1 MRQSR
6 ERRRRGG
13 VAELGPGK
21 GSASGRGARQ
31 SGSTHHSQRS
41 PMPVVRQ
48 PTCTLIR
55 RRSHRPART
64 APLPIGRPLAA
75 AAPYWCRAKE
85 GGTNLAKPRPSAGRG
100 TLGTETCL
108 YWARSRRERQLAEPT
123 PSWANPLGRRSSA
136 DSRLTREGSKGWRSR
151 AGVRCAACLRAEAS
165 QWGTCGRVR
174 VVALPLEAT
183 LCQRLG
189 RAGG

>member
-1 MRQSR
+1 M
-6 ERRRRGG
+6 
-13 VAELGPGK
+13 AELGPGK